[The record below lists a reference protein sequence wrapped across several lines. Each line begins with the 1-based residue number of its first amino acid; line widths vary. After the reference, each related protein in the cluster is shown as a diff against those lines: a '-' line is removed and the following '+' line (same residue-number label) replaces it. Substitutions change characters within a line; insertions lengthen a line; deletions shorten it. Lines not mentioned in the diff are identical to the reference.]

1 MAARET
7 LALIGDVGGTNCRLA
22 LTPATSSERP
32 TICDVRT
39 YPAAD
44 YATFQDAV
52 AAFLDETGAQISAA
66 VIAVAGPVSNGAVAM
81 TNHPWRITE
90 RGLSERLGGARSRLI
105 NDFEALAHALPA
117 LGAGDLLAL
126 GDTAAPPEP
135 YTMAVMGAGTGF
147 GTAALVQGRGAHV
160 VLVGEGGHSAFA
172 PSDGL
177 EAEIWKRLAARF
189 KDGYVQVEHL
199 LSGPGLVNIHR
210 ALCEIEGKA
219 ARFAKPDA
227 ITDALETGDAA
238 ACAVADRFVQVFGAV
253 AGDIALAQGARG
265 GVFLAGG
272 VSQRILSAKT
282 AAAFRARF
290 EAKGEFSPY
299 LVAIPTQL
307 ITHDQPGLLGAA
319 CALAELAPAG
329 S

>member
-1 MAARET
+1 MAAET

-22 LTPATSSERP
+22 LTPAARGERP
-32 TICDVRT
+32 AIADVHT

-44 YATFQDAV
+44 YATFEDAV
-52 AAFLDETGAQISAA
+52 AVFLEETGASVSAA
-66 VIAVAGPVSNGAVAM
+66 VIAVAGPVSKGAVAM

-90 RGLSERLGGARSRLI
+90 SGLSERLGGARSRLI

-117 LGAGDLLAL
+117 LGGADVLPL
-126 GDTAAPPEP
+126 GDTPAPAEAS
-135 YTMAVMGAGTGF
+135 TMAVMGAGTGF
-147 GTAALVQGRGAHV
+147 GTAALVRDRDAHA
-160 VLVGEGGHSAFA
+160 VLVAEGGHSAFPPGDA
-172 PSDGL
+172 V
-177 EAEIWKRLAARF
+177 EIEMLKRLAARF
-189 KDGYVQVEHL
+189 AGGYVQVEHL

-219 ARFAKPDA
+219 PSFETPDA
-227 ITDALETGDAA
+227 ITDGADAGDAA
-238 ACAVADRFVQVFGAV
+238 ARAVTDRFVRIFGAV

-272 VSQRILSAKT
+272 VSQRILSAKN
-282 AAAFRARF
+282 ADAFRARF

-319 CALAELAPAG
+319 CALADQSEK
-329 S
+329 